1 MRALE
6 SHQNNLWIF
15 TEVNLNT
22 YPKSRAGS
30 FLLYTSG
37 ERRGALASSPPGSAG
52 WGSTVSSSFPD
63 HSKSQLTNVSQSGR
77 NLYYDYP
84 AEEEHRNGSE
94 RWGGGSYVL
103 AAAHAEGLDDVER
116 RVARV
121 LAARRLRRGAEV
133 QHHAPLLAGARHGVW
148 SGENHGR
155 PEQWRTGGGA
165 SWSGEQGG
173 DHRDERQ
180 WKVRGAEG
188 VSGGGGVSTQREPS
202 GNKWTQRWAGWVIV
216 KREDRNM
223 GRKCSIDWGYYLFL
237 GSIA

>member
-94 RWGGGSYVL
+94 RWGEALTFSPQRMQRDSATWSGVSRASSPPADS
-103 AAAHAEGLDDVER
+103 AAER
-116 RVARV
+116 RSSTTPLSSPE
-121 LAARRLRRGAEV
+121 LAMACGLGK
-133 QHHAPLLAGARHGVW
+133 
-148 SGENHGR
+148 NHGR

-165 SWSGEQGG
+165 SLLGEQGE
-173 DHRDERQ
+173 DHRDERE
-180 WKVRGAEG
+180 WKVRGEEG

>member
-94 RWGGGSYVL
+94 RWGEALTFSPQRMQRDSMTWSGVSRASSPPADSAAERRSSTTPLSSPELAMACGLGRITDGRSSGGRVAELVGRGSRAETTGTSGSGRCEGRRAW
-103 AAAHAEGLDDVER
+103 AAAAASALSANPLETSGHKDGLGGLSWKE
-116 RVARV
+116 
-121 LAARRLRRGAEV
+121 
-133 QHHAPLLAGARHGVW
+133 
-148 SGENHGR
+148 
-155 PEQWRTGGGA
+155 RTGIWA
-165 SWSGEQGG
+165 ESAQLIG
-173 DHRDERQ
+173 DIIF
-180 WKVRGAEG
+180 
-188 VSGGGGVSTQREPS
+188 S
-202 GNKWTQRWAGWVIV
+202 
-216 KREDRNM
+216 
-223 GRKCSIDWGYYLFL
+223 
-237 GSIA
+237 